1 MSNKIESQP
10 SCVDPFE
17 PGMISLAEA
26 LTRLEERVRPVP
38 TCEHLPIRDCLN
50 RVNNEAV
57 KSPRDVPPRP
67 NSAMDGYA
75 LAIDSLGDG
84 QIDGQIDSKISE
96 LDEIGSAFAG
106 TPFAGSCGPGQCV
119 RIMTGALIPDGADAV
134 VMQEQAETAADG
146 KIRIDSEHRVGEN
159 IRQAGEDVRRGD
171 TVIEAGMRLSPA
183 DLGVLASL
191 GIAQLQVRR
200 KPVVAFF
207 STGDELVSVGEE
219 LEPGMI
225 YDSNRYSLYGML
237 ARLPVD
243 MLDLGVVRD
252 NPESMRKTLKDASTR
267 ADLIISTGGV
277 SVGEA
282 DYIKPAL
289 AELGTTEFWKIAIKP
304 GRPLTFGQIEN
315 SVFMG
320 LPGNPV
326 AVMVTF
332 TQFVVPAIDLL
343 SGAAR
348 RPPLLL
354 RARSLER
361 LRKRPG
367 RTEFQRG
374 IATLDDNNEWQ
385 VGKTGK
391 QGSGILTSMSRANC
405 FIVLPDDND
414 GVEPGDEVCIQFLNW
429 TA

>member
-1 MSNKIESQP
+1 MSEQIASAP

-17 PGMISLAEA
+17 PGMITVAEA
-26 LTRLEERVRPVP
+26 LERIGERVLPVHA
-38 TCEHLPIRDCLN
+38 CERLPIRECLN

-57 KSPRDVPPRP
+57 KAPRDVPPRP

-75 LAIDSLGDG
+75 LAISSLAEDG
-84 QIDGQIDSKISE
+84 ITE
-96 LDEIGSAFAG
+96 LEEVGSAFAG
-106 TPFAGSCGPGQCV
+106 TPFSGTLGAGQCV
-119 RIMTGALIPDGADAV
+119 RIMTGALIPEGADAV
-134 VMQEQAETAADG
+134 VMQEQAEVGADG
-146 KIRIDSEHRVGEN
+146 RIRVDSRHRVGEN
-159 IRQAGEDVRRGD
+159 IRQAGEDVARGD
-171 TVIEAGMRLSPA
+171 TVIEAGVRLGPA

-191 GIAQLQVRR
+191 GIAQLQVKR

-207 STGDELVSVGEE
+207 STGDELVSVGEK

-243 MLDLGVVRD
+243 IIDLGVVRD
-252 NPESMRKTLKDASTR
+252 NPESMREALADASAR
-267 ADLIISTGGV
+267 ADLVISTGGV

-289 AELGTTEFWKIAIKP
+289 ADIGTTEFWKIAIKP
-304 GRPLTFGQIEN
+304 GRPLTFGQIG
-315 SVFMG
+315 SSIFMG

-332 TQFVVPAIDLL
+332 TQFVLPAIDLL
-343 SGAAR
+343 SGTRR

-354 RARSLER
+354 RARATER
-361 LRKRPG
+361 LRKKPG

-374 IATLDDNNEWQ
+374 IATLDQNNEWQ

-391 QGSGILTSMSRANC
+391 QGSGILTSISSANC
-405 FIVLPDDND
+405 FIVLPDDSD
-414 GVEPGDEVCIQFLNW
+414 GVEPGDEVSIQFLDW
-429 TA
+429 SM

>member
-1 MSNKIESQP
+1 MSNKIASEP

-26 LTRLEERVRPVP
+26 LQRIGERVRPVHA
-38 TCEHLPIRDCLN
+38 CERLPIRDCLD

-57 KSPRDVPPRP
+57 KSPLSVPPLP
-67 NSAMDGYA
+67 NSAMDGF
-75 LAIDSLGDG
+75 AISFDSLVDGDIVAL
-84 QIDGQIDSKISE
+84 Q
-96 LDEIGSAFAG
+96 EIGTAYAG
-106 TPFAGSCGPGQCV
+106 KPFAGHCDAGQCV
-119 RIMTGALIPDGADAV
+119 RIMTGALIPEGTDAV
-134 VMQEQAETAADG
+134 VMQEQAEVGVDG
-146 KIRIDSEHRVGEN
+146 RVRIDSDHRVGEN
-159 IRQAGEDVRRGD
+159 IRQAGEDVQQGD
-171 TVIEAGMRLSPA
+171 VVIDAGVRLSPA

-191 GIAQLQVRR
+191 GLTQLQVKR

-207 STGDELVSVGEE
+207 STGDELVPVGTP

-225 YDSNRYSLYGML
+225 YDSNRYSLHGML
-237 ARLPVD
+237 SRLAVD
-243 MLDLGVVRD
+243 IIDLGVIRD
-252 NPESMRKTLKDASTR
+252 NPEAMREALADAASR

-289 AELGTTEFWKIAIKP
+289 ADLGSTEFWKIAIKP
-304 GRPLTFGQIEN
+304 GRPLTFGEIGN

-332 TQFVVPAIDLL
+332 SQFVVPAIDVLC
-343 SGAAR
+343 GTQMR
-348 RPPLLL
+348 RPLLL
-354 RARSLER
+354 PARALDR
-361 LRKRPG
+361 LRKKPG

-374 IATLDDNNEWQ
+374 VATRDANGAWQ

-405 FIVLPDDND
+405 LIVLPDDND
-414 GVEPGDEVCIQFLNW
+414 GVEPGDEVSIQFFDW
-429 TA
+429 TT

>member
-1 MSNKIESQP
+1 MINKITPDP
-10 SCVDPFE
+10 SCATPFDE
-17 PGMISLAEA
+17 DSISLAEA
-26 LTRLEERVRPVP
+26 LTRIDARVRPVLA
-38 TCEHLPIRDCLN
+38 CERLPIRDCLN

-57 KSPRDVPPRP
+57 ISPLDVPPLA

-75 LAIDSLGDG
+75 LAIGSLIGS
-84 QIDGQIDSKISE
+84 QIKNGIAE
-96 LDEIGSAFAG
+96 LEEIGVAYAG
-106 TPFAGSCGPGQCV
+106 TPFGQTCAAGQCV
-119 RIMTGALIPDGADAV
+119 RIMTGALIPEGADAV
-134 VMQEQAETAADG
+134 IMQEQVEISADG
-146 KIRIDSEHRVGEN
+146 KVRVDADHRLGEN
-159 IRQAGEDVRRGD
+159 IRDAGEDVGKD
-171 TVIEAGMRLSPA
+171 EIVIEAGARLNPA

-191 GIAQLQVRR
+191 GIANLQVKR

-207 STGDELVSVGEE
+207 STGDELMPVGEP

-225 YDSNRYSLYGML
+225 YDSNRYSLHGML
-237 ARLPVD
+237 SRLPVD
-243 MLDLGVVRD
+243 IIDLGVVRD
-252 NPESMRKTLKDASTR
+252 NPESMREMLTDAATK

-289 AELGTTEFWKIAIKP
+289 ADLGTTEFWKIAIKP
-304 GRPLTFGQIEN
+304 GRPLTFGQIEG
-315 SVFMG
+315 SIFMG

-332 TQFVVPAIDLL
+332 NQFVAPAIEVL
-343 SGAAR
+343 SGAAKHGPR
-348 RPPLLL
+348 LF

-361 LRKRPG
+361 IRKKPG

-374 IATLDDNNEWQ
+374 IATLDENNEWQ

-405 FIVLPDDND
+405 FIVLEDDNA
-414 GVEPGDEVCIQFLNW
+414 GVEPGDEVSIQFLDW
-429 TA
+429 S

>member
-1 MSNKIESQP
+1 MSKKILSQP
-10 SCVDPFE
+10 SCADPFE
-17 PGMISLAEA
+17 EDMISLAEA
-26 LTRLEERVRPVP
+26 LSRIETRVIPVHACER
-38 TCEHLPIRDCLN
+38 LPIRDCLN

-57 KSPRDVPPRP
+57 KSPLDVPPRA

-75 LAIDSLGDG
+75 LAIDSLAEDG
-84 QIDGQIDSKISE
+84 IAE
-96 LDEIGSAFAG
+96 LELIGSAYAG
-106 TPFAGSCGPGQCV
+106 TPFAGTCGRGQCV
-119 RIMTGALIPDGADAV
+119 RIMTGALIPDGTDAV
-134 VMQEQAETAADG
+134 VMQEQAEIGADG
-146 KIRIDSEHRVGEN
+146 RIRVDCDHRLGEN
-159 IRQAGEDVRRGD
+159 TRQAGEDIKQGEV
-171 TVIEAGMRLSPA
+171 VIEAGVRLSPA

-191 GIAQLQVRR
+191 GLAQLQVKR
-200 KPVVAFF
+200 KPVIAFF
-207 STGDELVSVGEE
+207 STGDELVSVGEK

-225 YDSNRYSLYGML
+225 YDSNRYSLYGLL

-243 MLDLGVVRD
+243 IVDLGVVRD
-252 NPESMRKTLKDASTR
+252 DPGSMRAALADAAAR

-289 AELGTTEFWKIAIKP
+289 ADLGETEFWKIAIKP
-304 GRPLTFGQIEN
+304 GRPLTFGQIG
-315 SVFMG
+315 SSIFMG

-332 TQFVVPAIDLL
+332 SQLVAPAIEVL
-343 SGAAR
+343 SGTHM

-354 RARSLER
+354 RARSLQR
-361 LRKRPG
+361 LRKKPG

-385 VGKTGK
+385 VGKTGM

-405 FIVLPDDND
+405 FIVLPDDSA
-414 GVEPGDEVCIQFLNW
+414 GVEPGEQVSIQFLNW